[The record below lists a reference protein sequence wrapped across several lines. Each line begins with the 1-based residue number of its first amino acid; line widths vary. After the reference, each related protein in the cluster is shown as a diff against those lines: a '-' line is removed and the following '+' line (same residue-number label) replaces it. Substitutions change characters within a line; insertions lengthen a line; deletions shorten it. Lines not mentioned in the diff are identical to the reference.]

1 MSKRIILIL
10 ITRLFDTLN
19 VSLKYKILKRYK
31 MKVVIYA
38 RVSTNSQDYKR
49 QTEELLEFSQTQNYE
64 VVKIFEEKIS
74 GGKTNEKRPQL
85 MNMIHFIKTNKMNKV
100 LCWELSRLGRNTIEV
115 LKTIQLLNENCIS
128 LYIKNHNIETL
139 NDKCEVNPM
148 SQFLIQILTSV
159 SEMEKTQIRQRIK
172 SGYDSFRKNG
182 GKVGRKKGFKKDTET
197 LLTEHKDVVKLL
209 KQGYSVRKTMKLT
222 DKSSGTVQKI
232 RMLLNLSNT

>member
-1 MSKRIILIL
+1 
-10 ITRLFDTLN
+10 
-19 VSLKYKILKRYK
+19 
-31 MKVVIYA
+31 MKVVIYS

-49 QTEELLEFSQTQNYE
+49 QTEELLEFSKNMNYE
-64 VVKIFEEKIS
+64 VVSIFEEKIS
-74 GGKTNEKRPQL
+74 GGKKNEERSEL
-85 MNMIHFIKTNKMNKV
+85 MKMINFIKKNKIDKV

-139 NDKCEVNPM
+139 NDKCEINPM

-172 SGYDSFRKNG
+172 SGYESYRKNG
-182 GKVGRKKGFKKDTET
+182 GKVGRKEGFKKDTET

-222 DKSSGTVQKI
+222 DKSSGTIQKI
-232 RMLLNLSNT
+232 KKLISE

>member
-1 MSKRIILIL
+1 
-10 ITRLFDTLN
+10 
-19 VSLKYKILKRYK
+19 
-31 MKVVIYA
+31 MKVVIYS

-49 QTEELLEFSQTQNYE
+49 QTEELLDFSKTMNYE
-64 VVKIFEEKIS
+64 VVSIFEEKIS
-74 GGKTNEKRPQL
+74 GGKTNEERPEL
-85 MNMIHFIKTNKMNKV
+85 MKMINFVKTNKIDKV
-100 LCWELSRLGRNTIEV
+100 LCWELSRIGRNTIEV

-139 NDKCEVNPM
+139 NDKCEINPM

-172 SGYDSFRKNG
+172 SGYESFRKNG
-182 GKVGRKKGFKKDTET
+182 GKVGRKEGFKKDNET

-222 DKSSGTVQKI
+222 DKSSGTIQKI
-232 RMLLNLSNT
+232 KKIISD

>member
-1 MSKRIILIL
+1 
-10 ITRLFDTLN
+10 
-19 VSLKYKILKRYK
+19 
-31 MKVVIYA
+31 MKVVIYS

-49 QTEELLEFSQTQNYE
+49 QTEELLEFSKNMNYE
-64 VVKIFEEKIS
+64 VVSIFEEKIS
-74 GGKTNEKRPQL
+74 GGKTNEERPEL
-85 MNMIHFIKTNKMNKV
+85 MKMINYIKSNKIDKV

-139 NDKCEVNPM
+139 NDKCEINPM

-172 SGYDSFRKNG
+172 SGYESFRKNG
-182 GKVGRKKGFKKDTET
+182 GKVGRKEGFKKDTET

-222 DKSSGTVQKI
+222 DKSSGTIQKI
-232 RMLLNLSNT
+232 KKLISE

>member
-1 MSKRIILIL
+1 
-10 ITRLFDTLN
+10 
-19 VSLKYKILKRYK
+19 
-31 MKVVIYA
+31 MKVVIYS
-38 RVSTNSQDYKR
+38 RVSAISQDFKR
-49 QTEELLEFSQTQNYE
+49 QTEELLEFSKNMNYE
-64 VVKIFEEKIS
+64 VVSIFEEKIS
-74 GGKTNEKRPQL
+74 GGKTNEERPQL
-85 MNMIHFIKTNKMNKV
+85 MEMINFIKSNKIDKV

-139 NDKCEVNPM
+139 NDKCEINPM

-172 SGYDSFRKNG
+172 SGYESFRKNG
-182 GKVGRKKGFKKDTET
+182 GKVGRKEGFKKDNET
-197 LLTEHKDVVKLL
+197 LLTEHKDIIKLL

-232 RMLLNLSNT
+232 KKIIAE

>member
-1 MSKRIILIL
+1 
-10 ITRLFDTLN
+10 
-19 VSLKYKILKRYK
+19 
-31 MKVVIYA
+31 MKVVIYS

-49 QTEELLEFSQTQNYE
+49 QTEELLEFSKNMNYE
-64 VVKIFEEKIS
+64 VVSIFEEKIS
-74 GGKTNEKRPQL
+74 GGKTNEERPEL
-85 MNMIHFIKTNKMNKV
+85 MKMINYIKSNKIDKV

-139 NDKCEVNPM
+139 NDKCEINPM

-172 SGYDSFRKNG
+172 SGYESYRKNG
-182 GKVGRKKGFKKDTET
+182 GKVGRKEGFKKDTET

-222 DKSSGTVQKI
+222 DKSSGTIQKI
-232 RMLLNLSNT
+232 KKLISE